1 MFRYND
7 IFSWE
12 LFLSVAQT
20 SSIAKTAEIYSME
33 PTNVSR
39 AISQLEKSI
48 SKTPLFYR
56 DKEGFVL
63 TTAGSIILKHARAI
77 VEARESILDAVSEV
91 TDGLSG
97 TIRIGLPLNFL
108 EDFLLQPI
116 IEFNKQFPS
125 IHIMTSIYRGRSP
138 FNFEV
143 SNPPL
148 DMVIGY
154 AGQEDGNNAIS
165 FDIGA
170 ARHIPCASPEYL
182 KKYGM
187 PKTIANLVNHRLI
200 VLDRYYIDPHGPFFE
215 TGEYDLGSK
224 FKETIVLSSP
234 TAATRAA
241 LIGAGIHFGIPALY
255 CYKEIASGELIPITH
270 LWKNHSF
277 QHKIFVREAV
287 SKQNKVKVFS
297 DFIRQ
302 KLVHEYDQC
311 YAVLRQYLP
320 TSWLN

>member
-1 MFRYND
+1 MLRYND

-20 SSIAKTAEIYSME
+20 GSIAKTAEIYSME

-48 SKTPLFYR
+48 NNISLFYR
-56 DKEGFVL
+56 DKDGFVL
-63 TTAGSIILKHARAI
+63 TTAGSIIFKHARTM
-77 VEARESILDAVSEV
+77 VEARESILDSVSEV
-91 TDGLSG
+91 TNGLSG

-108 EDFLLQPI
+108 EDFLLKPI

-125 IHIMTSIYRGRSP
+125 IRIVTSIYRGRSP
-138 FNFEV
+138 FNFEI

-154 AGQEDGNNAIS
+154 AGEEDGENAIS
-165 FDIGA
+165 LSVGA
-170 ARHIPCASPEYL
+170 ARHIPCASPDYL

-187 PKTIANLVNHRLI
+187 PKTIADLGDHRLI
-200 VLDRYYIDPHGPFFE
+200 VLDRYYVDPHGPFFFFF
-215 TGEYDLGSK
+215 EYDLSSK
-224 FKETIVLSSP
+224 FNETVVLSSP

-255 CYKEIASGELIPITH
+255 CYQHIASGELIPITH

-277 QHKIFVREAV
+277 EHKIFIRESV
-287 SKQNKVKVFS
+287 SKQNKVKVFA

-302 KLVHEYDQC
+302 KLVLEYDQC
-311 YAVLRQYLP
+311 YAVLRQFLP
-320 TSWLN
+320 TSWLD